1 MNKHYTP
8 KIEEFKVGFK
18 YEFASSVIIDGVSQP
33 DEWTSAIIESNDDI
47 ELINSNARVKYLD
60 KQDVEN
66 LGFRLEFENKNY
78 IELFKA
84 DEVQISFSTESQ
96 LTRIIKFWKFNLE
109 VDGETQYN
117 SEVVFSGTIK
127 NLNMLKDVLDML
139 NIAYRNMR

>member
-127 NLNMLKDVLDML
+127 NLSELKMILDML